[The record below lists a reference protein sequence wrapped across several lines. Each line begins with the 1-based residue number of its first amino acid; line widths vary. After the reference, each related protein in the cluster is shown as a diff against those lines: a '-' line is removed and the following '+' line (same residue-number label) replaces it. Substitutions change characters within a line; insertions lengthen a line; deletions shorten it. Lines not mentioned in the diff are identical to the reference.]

1 MGFGK
6 GHHLHLIDG
15 SAFIFRA
22 YHALPPLT
30 RKSDGLPVG
39 AVSGFCNMLNRY
51 IEDNDGPD
59 APTHVAVIFDHSSYS
74 FRNKIYDGYKANRP
88 PAPEDLVPQFPLTRE
103 ATKAFNIA
111 CEEMEGFEA
120 DDMIATLAFRARD
133 AGGRVTIISSDK
145 DLMQLIQDGVSLYDP
160 MKNIKIGPEAV
171 LEKFGVSPDKV
182 IDVQAL
188 AGDSSDNVPGVP
200 GIGVKTASQL
210 INEYGS
216 LEKLLDN
223 ASSIKQEKR
232 RESLLNNA
240 ELAIVSKKL
249 VSLFSDVPIPYKISD
264 LKWTPRNDD
273 NLLAFLKE
281 NNFKRLENRYFD
293 PEQAGNSQPESKNI
307 EQNYNLI
314 TKLSDLQNLIDECI
328 KCGVIA
334 VDTET
339 DSINA
344 VQANLVGV
352 SISTKP
358 GTAYYIPL
366 RHIENSVP
374 LLIDEKLDQKDK
386 IEQINFDSAINLLKK
401 ILEDPSI
408 IKVGHNIKYDMLVFS
423 QKRNGSINLF
433 PVHDTMC
440 MSYVNDANRYSHKL
454 DSLAKDFFDHETIK
468 YDDVCGRGAK
478 QVTFDKIHPNDVLN
492 YAAEDADFCLR
503 IFLALKEELFI
514 SKLNSVYERIERP
527 LINVIANMEKEGIL
541 IDKSTLNALSIE
553 FQDKLT
559 LLQKKIYESCGEEFN
574 IASPK
579 QLGEILF
586 EKLNLPQDKKSK
598 TGNYSTSISVLE
610 GLSTKGFEIADLIIE
625 WRTLSKLKS
634 TYTDALQESIN
645 KQTKRVHTS
654 YSMASAS
661 TGRLASTNPNLQNI
675 PIRTSDGRRIRE
687 AFIARDGY
695 KLISADYSQI
705 ELRLMAH
712 AANETEMIKAF
723 NENVDIHS
731 QTASKVFGIPIEDL
745 DSETRRS
752 AKAINFGIIY
762 GISSFGLSKQL
773 SCSQSEAKNFIESY
787 FDQFPKIKSY
797 MDAMIENAKMKGYVE
812 TFFGRRIPIKGI
824 NSKNFQERSFAERQS
839 INAPIQG
846 SAADIIKR
854 AMIKIHNVFQE
865 KNIESKM
872 LLQVHDELVFEC
884 PKDEINT
891 VSNLIK
897 KEMEQANLPLFPLN
911 IPIVVDFGEADNW
924 SEAH

>member
-1 MGFGK
+1 MGSQR
-6 GHHLHLIDG
+6 LILVDG
-15 SAFIFRA
+15 SGYIFRA
-22 YHALPPLT
+22 FYALPPMS
-30 RKSDGLPVG
+30 REDGTPVN
-39 AVSGFCNMLNRY
+39 AVFGFTSMLLKLS
-51 IEDNDGPD
+51 EDMEGENILVVFD
-59 APTHVAVIFDHSSYS
+59 AARTT
-74 FRNKIYDGYKANRP
+74 FRNAIYKEYKANRSEP
-88 PAPEDLVPQFPLTRE
+88 PEELVPQFDLIKK
-103 ATKAFNIA
+103 ATTAIGLKSLEVENY
-111 CEEMEGFEA
+111 EA
-120 DDMIATLAFRARD
+120 DDIIATYVKIAKKENIETL
-133 AGGRVTIISSDK
+133 VISSDK

-171 LEKFGVSPDKV
+171 FEKFGVSPDKV

-216 LEKLLDN
+216 LENLLDN

-249 VSLFSDVPIPYKISD
+249 VSLFSDVPIPYKIND

-366 RHIENSVP
+366 RHIENSLP
-374 LLIDEKLDQKDK
+374 LLVDEKLDQKDK
-386 IEQINFDSAINLLKK
+386 IEQINFDSAINFLKK

-423 QKRNGSINLF
+423 QKRNGSINLY

-468 YDDVCGRGAK
+468 YDDVCGKGAK
-478 QVTFDKIHPNDVLN
+478 QVTFDKIHPNDALN

-553 FQDKLT
+553 FQDKLI
-559 LLQKKIYESCGEEFN
+559 LLQKKIYELCGEEFN

-723 NENVDIHS
+723 NENVDIHA

-797 MDAMIENAKMKGYVE
+797 MDEMIENAKMKGYVE

>member
-1 MGFGK
+1 MGSQR
-6 GHHLHLIDG
+6 LILVDG
-15 SAFIFRA
+15 SGYIFRA
-22 YHALPPLT
+22 FYALPPMS
-30 RKSDGLPVG
+30 REDGTPVN
-39 AVSGFCNMLNRY
+39 AVFGFTSMLLKLS
-51 IEDNDGPD
+51 EDMEGENILVVFD
-59 APTHVAVIFDHSSYS
+59 AARTT
-74 FRNKIYDGYKANRP
+74 FRNAIYKEYKANRSEP
-88 PAPEDLVPQFPLTRE
+88 PEELVPQFDLIKK
-103 ATKAFNIA
+103 ATIA
-111 CEEMEGFEA
+111 IGLKSLEVENYEA
-120 DDMIATLAFRARD
+120 DDIIATYVKIAKKENIETL
-133 AGGRVTIISSDK
+133 VISSDK

-216 LEKLLDN
+216 LEKLLDH

-293 PEQAGNSQPESKNI
+293 LEQEGNSQPESKNI

-366 RHIENSVP
+366 RHIENSLP

-401 ILEDPSI
+401 ILQDPSI

-423 QKRNGSINLF
+423 QKRNGSINLY

-527 LINVIANMEKEGIL
+527 LINIIANMEKEGIL

-559 LLQKKIYESCGEEFN
+559 LLQKKIHESCGEEFN

-645 KQTKRVHTS
+645 IQTKRVHTS

-687 AFIARDGY
+687 AFIAKDGY

-773 SCSQSEAKNFIESY
+773 SCSQSEAKNFIDSY
-787 FDQFPKIKSY
+787 FDQFPKIKIY

-854 AMIKIHNVFQE
+854 AMIKIHNVFHE

-897 KEMEQANLPLFPLN
+897 QEMEQANLPLFPLN
-911 IPIVVDFGEADNW
+911 IPIVVDFGAADNW

>member
-1 MGFGK
+1 MGSQR
-6 GHHLHLIDG
+6 LILVDG
-15 SAFIFRA
+15 SGYIFRA
-22 YHALPPLT
+22 FYALPPMS
-30 RKSDGLPVG
+30 REDGTPVN
-39 AVSGFCNMLNRY
+39 AVFGFTSMLLKLS
-51 IEDNDGPD
+51 EDMEGENILVVFD
-59 APTHVAVIFDHSSYS
+59 AARTT
-74 FRNKIYDGYKANRP
+74 FRNAIYKEYKANRSEP
-88 PAPEDLVPQFPLTRE
+88 PEELVPQFDLIKK
-103 ATKAFNIA
+103 ATTAIGLKSLEVENY
-111 CEEMEGFEA
+111 EA
-120 DDMIATLAFRARD
+120 DDIIATYVKIAKKENIETL
-133 AGGRVTIISSDK
+133 VISSDK

-293 PEQAGNSQPESKNI
+293 LEQEGNSQPESKNI

-366 RHIENSVP
+366 RHIENSLP

-401 ILEDPSI
+401 ILQDPSI
-408 IKVGHNIKYDMLVFS
+408 IKVGHNIKFDMLVFS
-423 QKRNGSINLF
+423 QKRNGSINLY

-468 YDDVCGRGAK
+468 YDDVCGKGAK
-478 QVTFDKIHPNDVLN
+478 QVTFDKIHPNDGLN

-503 IFLALKEELFI
+503 IFLGLKEELFI

-687 AFIARDGY
+687 AFIAKDGY

-787 FDQFPKIKSY
+787 FDQFPKIKIY

>member
-1 MGFGK
+1 MGSQR
-6 GHHLHLIDG
+6 LILVDG
-15 SAFIFRA
+15 SGYIFRA
-22 YHALPPLT
+22 FYALPPMS
-30 RKSDGLPVG
+30 REDGTPVN
-39 AVSGFCNMLNRY
+39 AVFGFTSMLLKLS
-51 IEDNDGPD
+51 EDMEGENILVVFD
-59 APTHVAVIFDHSSYS
+59 AARTT
-74 FRNKIYDGYKANRP
+74 FRNAIYKEYKANRSEP
-88 PAPEDLVPQFPLTRE
+88 PEELVPQFDLIKK
-103 ATKAFNIA
+103 ATTAIGLKSLEVENY
-111 CEEMEGFEA
+111 EA
-120 DDMIATLAFRARD
+120 DDIIATYVKIAKKENIETL
-133 AGGRVTIISSDK
+133 VISSDK

-171 LEKFGVSPDKV
+171 LEKFGVSSDKV

-293 PEQAGNSQPESKNI
+293 LEQAGNSQPESKNI

-423 QKRNGSINLF
+423 QKRNGSINLY

-559 LLQKKIYESCGEEFN
+559 LLQKKIYELCGEEFN

-745 DSETRRS
+745 DSEIRRS

-762 GISSFGLSKQL
+762 GISAFGLSKQL

>member
-1 MGFGK
+1 MGSQR
-6 GHHLHLIDG
+6 LILVDG
-15 SAFIFRA
+15 SGYIFRA
-22 YHALPPLT
+22 FYALPPMS
-30 RKSDGLPVG
+30 REDGTPVN
-39 AVSGFCNMLNRY
+39 AVFGFTSMLLKLS
-51 IEDNDGPD
+51 EDMEGENILVVFD
-59 APTHVAVIFDHSSYS
+59 AARTT
-74 FRNKIYDGYKANRP
+74 FRNAIYKEYKANRSEP
-88 PAPEDLVPQFPLTRE
+88 PEELVPQFDLIKK
-103 ATKAFNIA
+103 ATTAIGLKSLEVENY
-111 CEEMEGFEA
+111 EA
-120 DDMIATLAFRARD
+120 DDIIATYVKIAKKENIETL
-133 AGGRVTIISSDK
+133 VISSDK

-386 IEQINFDSAINLLKK
+386 IEQINFDSATNLLKK

-423 QKRNGSINLF
+423 QKRNGSINLY

-745 DSETRRS
+745 DSEIRRS

-762 GISSFGLSKQL
+762 GISAFGLSKQL

>member
-1 MGFGK
+1 MGSQR
-6 GHHLHLIDG
+6 LILVDG
-15 SAFIFRA
+15 SGYIFRA
-22 YHALPPLT
+22 FYALPPMS
-30 RKSDGLPVG
+30 REDGTPVN
-39 AVSGFCNMLNRY
+39 AVFGFTSMLLKLS
-51 IEDNDGPD
+51 EDMEGENILVVFD
-59 APTHVAVIFDHSSYS
+59 AARTT
-74 FRNKIYDGYKANRP
+74 FRNAIYKEYKANRSEP
-88 PAPEDLVPQFPLTRE
+88 PEELVPQFDLIKK
-103 ATKAFNIA
+103 ATTAIGLKSLEVENY
-111 CEEMEGFEA
+111 EA
-120 DDMIATLAFRARD
+120 DDIIATYVKIAKKENIETL
-133 AGGRVTIISSDK
+133 VISSDK

-293 PEQAGNSQPESKNI
+293 LEQEGNSQPESKNI

-366 RHIENSVP
+366 RHIENSLP

-401 ILEDPSI
+401 ILQDPSI
-408 IKVGHNIKYDMLVFS
+408 IKVGHNIKFDMLVFS
-423 QKRNGSINLF
+423 QKRNGSINLY

-468 YDDVCGRGAK
+468 YDDVCGKGAK

-541 IDKSTLNALSIE
+541 IDKSKLNALSIE

-723 NENVDIHS
+723 NENVDIHA

>member
-1 MGFGK
+1 MGSQR
-6 GHHLHLIDG
+6 LILVDG
-15 SAFIFRA
+15 SGYIFRA
-22 YHALPPLT
+22 FYALPPMS
-30 RKSDGLPVG
+30 REDGTPVN
-39 AVSGFCNMLNRY
+39 AVFGFTSMLLKLS
-51 IEDNDGPD
+51 EDMEGENILVVFD
-59 APTHVAVIFDHSSYS
+59 AARTT
-74 FRNKIYDGYKANRP
+74 FRNAIYKEYKANRSEP
-88 PAPEDLVPQFPLTRE
+88 PEELVPQFDLIKK
-103 ATKAFNIA
+103 ATTAIGLKSLEVENY
-111 CEEMEGFEA
+111 EA
-120 DDMIATLAFRARD
+120 DDIIATYVKIAKKENIETL
-133 AGGRVTIISSDK
+133 VISSDK

-293 PEQAGNSQPESKNI
+293 QEQAGNSQPESKNI

-344 VQANLVGV
+344 AQANLVGV

-358 GTAYYIPL
+358 GNAYYIPL
-366 RHIENSVP
+366 RHIENTVP
-374 LLIDEKLDQKDK
+374 LLIDEKLYQKDK

-401 ILEDPSI
+401 ILQDPSI
-408 IKVGHNIKYDMLVFS
+408 IKVGHNIKFDMLVFS
-423 QKRNGSINLF
+423 QKRNGSINLY

-478 QVTFDKIHPNDVLN
+478 QVTFDKIHPNDALN

-745 DSETRRS
+745 DSEIRRS

-762 GISSFGLSKQL
+762 GISAFGLSKQL

-797 MDAMIENAKMKGYVE
+797 MDAMIENAKMKGFVE

>member
-1 MGFGK
+1 MGSQR
-6 GHHLHLIDG
+6 LILVDG
-15 SAFIFRA
+15 SGYIFRA
-22 YHALPPLT
+22 FYALPPMS
-30 RKSDGLPVG
+30 REDGTPVN
-39 AVSGFCNMLNRY
+39 AVFGFTSMLLKLS
-51 IEDNDGPD
+51 EDMEGENILVVFD
-59 APTHVAVIFDHSSYS
+59 AARTT
-74 FRNKIYDGYKANRP
+74 FRNAIYKEYKANRSEP
-88 PAPEDLVPQFPLTRE
+88 PEELVPQFDLIKK
-103 ATKAFNIA
+103 ATTAIGLKSLEVENY
-111 CEEMEGFEA
+111 EA
-120 DDMIATLAFRARD
+120 DDIIATYVKIAKKENIETL
-133 AGGRVTIISSDK
+133 VISSDK

-281 NNFKRLENRYFD
+281 NNFKRLENRYFY

-366 RHIENSVP
+366 RHIENSLP

-401 ILEDPSI
+401 ILQDPSI
-408 IKVGHNIKYDMLVFS
+408 IKVGHNIKFDMLVFS
-423 QKRNGSINLF
+423 QKRNGSINLY

-468 YDDVCGRGAK
+468 YDDVCGKGAK
-478 QVTFDKIHPNDVLN
+478 QVTFDKIHPNDGLN

-503 IFLALKEELFI
+503 IFLGLKEELFI

-687 AFIARDGY
+687 AFIAKDGY

-787 FDQFPKIKSY
+787 FDQFPKIKIY

>member
-1 MGFGK
+1 MGSQR
-6 GHHLHLIDG
+6 LILVDG
-15 SAFIFRA
+15 SGYIFRA
-22 YHALPPLT
+22 FYALPPMS
-30 RKSDGLPVG
+30 REDGTPVN
-39 AVSGFCNMLNRY
+39 AVFGFTSMLLKLS
-51 IEDNDGPD
+51 EDMEGENILVVFD
-59 APTHVAVIFDHSSYS
+59 AARTT
-74 FRNKIYDGYKANRP
+74 FRNAIYKEYKANRSEP
-88 PAPEDLVPQFPLTRE
+88 PEELVPQFDLIKK
-103 ATKAFNIA
+103 ATTAIGLKSLEVENY
-111 CEEMEGFEA
+111 EA
-120 DDMIATLAFRARD
+120 DDIIATYVKIAKKENIETL
-133 AGGRVTIISSDK
+133 VISSDK

-293 PEQAGNSQPESKNI
+293 LEQAGNSQPESKNI

-423 QKRNGSINLF
+423 QKRNGSINLY

-559 LLQKKIYESCGEEFN
+559 LLQKKIYELCGEEFN

>member
-1 MGFGK
+1 MGSQR
-6 GHHLHLIDG
+6 LILVDG
-15 SAFIFRA
+15 SGYIFRA
-22 YHALPPLT
+22 FYALPPMS
-30 RKSDGLPVG
+30 REDGTPVN
-39 AVSGFCNMLNRY
+39 AVFGFTSMLLKLS
-51 IEDNDGPD
+51 EDMEGENILVVFD
-59 APTHVAVIFDHSSYS
+59 AARTT
-74 FRNKIYDGYKANRP
+74 FRNEIYKEYKANRSEP
-88 PAPEDLVPQFPLTRE
+88 PEELVPQFDLIKK
-103 ATKAFNIA
+103 ATTAIGLKSLEVENY
-111 CEEMEGFEA
+111 EA
-120 DDMIATLAFRARD
+120 DDIIATYVKIAKKENIETL
-133 AGGRVTIISSDK
+133 VISSDK

-281 NNFKRLENRYFD
+281 NNFKRLENRYFY

-366 RHIENSVP
+366 RHIENSLP

-401 ILEDPSI
+401 ILQDPSI
-408 IKVGHNIKYDMLVFS
+408 IKVGHNIKFDMLVFS
-423 QKRNGSINLF
+423 QKRNGSINLY

-468 YDDVCGRGAK
+468 YDDVCGKGAK
-478 QVTFDKIHPNDVLN
+478 QVTFDKIHPNDGLN

-503 IFLALKEELFI
+503 IFLGLKEELFI

-687 AFIARDGY
+687 AFIAKDGY

-787 FDQFPKIKSY
+787 FDQFPKIKIY

>member
-1 MGFGK
+1 MGSQR
-6 GHHLHLIDG
+6 LILVDG
-15 SAFIFRA
+15 SGYIFRA
-22 YHALPPLT
+22 FYALPPMS
-30 RKSDGLPVG
+30 REDGTPVN
-39 AVSGFCNMLNRY
+39 AVFGFTSMLLKLS
-51 IEDNDGPD
+51 EDMEGENILVVFD
-59 APTHVAVIFDHSSYS
+59 AARTT
-74 FRNKIYDGYKANRP
+74 FRNAIYKEYKANRSEP
-88 PAPEDLVPQFPLTRE
+88 PEELVPQFDLIKK
-103 ATKAFNIA
+103 ATTAIGLKSLEVENY
-111 CEEMEGFEA
+111 EA
-120 DDMIATLAFRARD
+120 DDIIATYVKIAKKENIETL
-133 AGGRVTIISSDK
+133 VISSDK

-293 PEQAGNSQPESKNI
+293 LEQEGNSQPESKNI

-401 ILEDPSI
+401 ILQDPSI
-408 IKVGHNIKYDMLVFS
+408 IKVGHNIKFDMLVFS
-423 QKRNGSINLF
+423 QKRNGSINLY

-478 QVTFDKIHPNDVLN
+478 QVTFDKIHPNDGLN

-503 IFLALKEELFI
+503 IFLGLKEELFI

-731 QTASKVFGIPIEDL
+731 QTASKVFGIPIRDL
-745 DSETRRS
+745 DSEIRRS

-762 GISSFGLSKQL
+762 GISAFGLSKQL

-797 MDAMIENAKMKGYVE
+797 MDAMIENAKMNGYVE

-854 AMIKIHNVFQE
+854 AMIKIHNVFEE

>member
-1 MGFGK
+1 MGSQR
-6 GHHLHLIDG
+6 LILVDG
-15 SAFIFRA
+15 SGYIFRA
-22 YHALPPLT
+22 FYALPPMS
-30 RKSDGLPVG
+30 REDGTPVN
-39 AVSGFCNMLNRY
+39 AVLGFTSMLLKLS
-51 IEDNDGPD
+51 EDMEGENILVVFD
-59 APTHVAVIFDHSSYS
+59 AARTT
-74 FRNKIYDGYKANRP
+74 FRNEIYKEYKANRSEP
-88 PAPEDLVPQFPLTRE
+88 PEELVPQFDLIKK
-103 ATKAFNIA
+103 ATTAIGLKSLEVENY
-111 CEEMEGFEA
+111 EA
-120 DDMIATLAFRARD
+120 DDIIATYVKIAKKENIETL
-133 AGGRVTIISSDK
+133 VISSDK

-293 PEQAGNSQPESKNI
+293 LEQEGNSQPESKNI

-386 IEQINFDSAINLLKK
+386 IEQINFDSATNLLKK

-423 QKRNGSINLF
+423 QKRNGSINLY

-541 IDKSTLNALSIE
+541 IDKSTLNTLSIE

-559 LLQKKIYESCGEEFN
+559 LLQKKIYELCGEEFN

-687 AFIARDGY
+687 AFIAKDGY

-745 DSETRRS
+745 DSEIRRS

-787 FDQFPKIKSY
+787 FDQFPKIKIY

-854 AMIKIHNVFQE
+854 AMIKIHNIFQA
-865 KNIESKM
+865 KKIESKM

>member
-1 MGFGK
+1 MGSQR
-6 GHHLHLIDG
+6 LILVDG
-15 SAFIFRA
+15 SGYIFRA
-22 YHALPPLT
+22 FYALPPMS
-30 RKSDGLPVG
+30 REDGTPVN
-39 AVSGFCNMLNRY
+39 AVFGFTSMLLKLS
-51 IEDNDGPD
+51 EDMEGENILVVFD
-59 APTHVAVIFDHSSYS
+59 AARTT
-74 FRNKIYDGYKANRP
+74 FRNAIYKEYKANRSEP
-88 PAPEDLVPQFPLTRE
+88 PEELVPQFDLIKK
-103 ATKAFNIA
+103 ATTAIGLKSLEVENY
-111 CEEMEGFEA
+111 EA
-120 DDMIATLAFRARD
+120 DDIIATYVKIAKKENIETL
-133 AGGRVTIISSDK
+133 VISSDK

-401 ILEDPSI
+401 VLEDPSI

-423 QKRNGSINLF
+423 QKRNGSINLY

-468 YDDVCGRGAK
+468 YDDVCGKGAK
-478 QVTFDKIHPNDVLN
+478 QVTFDKIHPNDALN

-503 IFLALKEELFI
+503 IFLGLKEELFI

-559 LLQKKIYESCGEEFN
+559 LLQKKIYELCGEEFN

-687 AFIARDGY
+687 AFIAKDGY

>member
-1 MGFGK
+1 MGSQR
-6 GHHLHLIDG
+6 LILVDG
-15 SAFIFRA
+15 SGYIFRA
-22 YHALPPLT
+22 FYALPPMS
-30 RKSDGLPVG
+30 REDGTPVN
-39 AVSGFCNMLNRY
+39 AVFGFTSMLLKLS
-51 IEDNDGPD
+51 EDMEGENILVVFD
-59 APTHVAVIFDHSSYS
+59 AARTT
-74 FRNKIYDGYKANRP
+74 FRNAIYKEYKANRSEP
-88 PAPEDLVPQFPLTRE
+88 PEELVPQFDLIKK
-103 ATKAFNIA
+103 ATTAIGLKSLEVENY
-111 CEEMEGFEA
+111 EA
-120 DDMIATLAFRARD
+120 DDIIATYVKIAKKENIETL
-133 AGGRVTIISSDK
+133 VISSDK

-401 ILEDPSI
+401 ILQDPSI
-408 IKVGHNIKYDMLVFS
+408 IKVGHNIKFDMLVFS
-423 QKRNGSINLF
+423 QKRNGSINLY

-687 AFIARDGY
+687 AFIAKDGY

-745 DSETRRS
+745 DSEIRRS

-762 GISSFGLSKQL
+762 GISAFGLSKQL

>member
-1 MGFGK
+1 MGSQR
-6 GHHLHLIDG
+6 LILVDG
-15 SAFIFRA
+15 SGYIFRA
-22 YHALPPLT
+22 FYALPPMS
-30 RKSDGLPVG
+30 REDGTPVN
-39 AVSGFCNMLNRY
+39 AVFGFTSMLLKLS
-51 IEDNDGPD
+51 EDMEGENILVVFD
-59 APTHVAVIFDHSSYS
+59 AARTT
-74 FRNKIYDGYKANRP
+74 FRNEIYKEYKANRSEP
-88 PAPEDLVPQFPLTRE
+88 PEELVPQFDLIKK
-103 ATKAFNIA
+103 ATTAIGLKSLEVENY
-111 CEEMEGFEA
+111 EA
-120 DDMIATLAFRARD
+120 DDIIATYVKIAKKENIETL
-133 AGGRVTIISSDK
+133 VISSDK

-293 PEQAGNSQPESKNI
+293 LEQAGNSQPESKNI

-423 QKRNGSINLF
+423 QKRNGSINLY

-478 QVTFDKIHPNDVLN
+478 QVTFDKIHPNDALN

-610 GLSTKGFEIADLIIE
+610 ELSTKGFEIADLIIE

-762 GISSFGLSKQL
+762 GISAFGLSKQL

-787 FDQFPKIKSY
+787 FDQFPKIKIY

-872 LLQVHDELVFEC
+872 LLQIHDELVFEC

>member
-1 MGFGK
+1 MDSQR
-6 GHHLHLIDG
+6 LILVDG
-15 SAFIFRA
+15 SGYIFRA
-22 YHALPPLT
+22 FYALPPMS
-30 RKSDGLPVG
+30 RGDGTPVN
-39 AVSGFCNMLNRY
+39 AVFGFTSMLLKLS
-51 IEDNDGPD
+51 EDMEGENILVVFD
-59 APTHVAVIFDHSSYS
+59 AARTT
-74 FRNKIYDGYKANRP
+74 FRNTIYKEYKANRSEP
-88 PAPEDLVPQFPLTRE
+88 PEELVPQFDLIKE
-103 ATKAFNIA
+103 ATTAIGLKSLEVENY
-111 CEEMEGFEA
+111 EA
-120 DDMIATLAFRARD
+120 DDIIATYAKIAKKENIETL
-133 AGGRVTIISSDK
+133 IISSDK
-145 DLMQLIQDGVSLYDP
+145 DLMQLIQDGVSLHDP

-171 LEKFGVSPDKV
+171 LEKFGVTPDKV

-210 INEYGS
+210 INEFGS
-216 LEKLLDN
+216 LENLLDN

-240 ELAIVSKKL
+240 ELARISKKL

-264 LKWTPRNDD
+264 LKWKPRNNE
-273 NLLAFLKE
+273 NLLIFLKE
-281 NNFKRLENRYFD
+281 NNFKRLENRYFNT
-293 PEQAGNSQPESKNI
+293 EQAGNSQPENISI

-314 TKLSDLQNLIDECI
+314 TKLPDLQNLINECI

-344 VQANLVGV
+344 VQANLVGI
-352 SISTKP
+352 SISIKQ

-366 RHIENSVP
+366 RHIENSAP
-374 LLIDEKLDQKDK
+374 LLIDEKIDQKDK
-386 IEQINFDSAINLLKK
+386 IEQVNFDTAIKLFKK

-408 IKVGHNIKYDMLVFS
+408 TKVGHNIKYDMLVFS
-423 QKRNGSINLF
+423 QKKNGSINLF

-440 MSYVNDANRYSHKL
+440 MSYVADANRYSHKL
-454 DSLAKDFFDHETIK
+454 DSLAKDFFDYETIK
-468 YDDVCGRGAK
+468 YDDVCGKGAK

-503 IFLALKEELFI
+503 IFAVLKEELFI
-514 SKLNSVYERIERP
+514 LKLNSVYERIERP
-527 LINVIANMEKEGIL
+527 LINVIADMEKEGIL
-541 IDKSTLNALSIE
+541 IDKSVLKALSNE

-559 LLQKKIYESCGEEFN
+559 LLQMKIFEICGEEFN
-574 IASPK
+574 ISSPK

-586 EKLNLPQDKKSK
+586 EKLNLPHDKKSK

-610 GLSTKGFEIADLIIE
+610 GLSSKGFQIADLTIE
-625 WRTLSKLKS
+625 WRALSKLKS
-634 TYTDALQESIN
+634 TYTDALQESIY
-645 KQTKRVHTS
+645 KETKRVHTS

-687 AFIARDGY
+687 SFISKEGF
-695 KLISADYSQI
+695 KLVSADYSQI

-712 AANETEMIKAF
+712 AADETEMIKAF
-723 NENVDIHS
+723 NEDIDIHS
-731 QTASKVFGIPIEDL
+731 QTASKVFGIPIKDL
-745 DSETRRS
+745 DSEIRRS

-762 GISSFGLSKQL
+762 GISAFGLSKQL
-773 SCSQSEAKNFIESY
+773 SCSQIEAKNFIASY

-797 MDAMIENAKMKGYVE
+797 MEAMIENAKMKGYVE

-865 KNIESKM
+865 KKIESKM

-884 PKDEINT
+884 PKNEINYA
-891 VSNLIK
+891 SKLIK
-897 KEMEQANLPLFPLN
+897 REMEQANLPLFPLN
-911 IPIVVDFGEADNW
+911 VPIVVDFGEADNW

>member
-1 MGFGK
+1 MGSQR
-6 GHHLHLIDG
+6 LILVDG
-15 SAFIFRA
+15 SGYIFRA
-22 YHALPPLT
+22 FYALPPMS
-30 RKSDGLPVG
+30 REDGTPVN
-39 AVSGFCNMLNRY
+39 AVFGFTSMLLKLS
-51 IEDNDGPD
+51 EDMEGENILVVFD
-59 APTHVAVIFDHSSYS
+59 AARTT
-74 FRNKIYDGYKANRP
+74 FRNAIYKEYKANRSEP
-88 PAPEDLVPQFPLTRE
+88 PEELVPQFDLIKK
-103 ATKAFNIA
+103 ATIA
-111 CEEMEGFEA
+111 IGLKSLEVENYEA
-120 DDMIATLAFRARD
+120 DDIIATYVKIAKKENIETL
-133 AGGRVTIISSDK
+133 VISSDK

-293 PEQAGNSQPESKNI
+293 LEQEGNSQPESKNI

-366 RHIENSVP
+366 RHIENSLP

-386 IEQINFDSAINLLKK
+386 IEQINFDSAINLFKK

-423 QKRNGSINLF
+423 QKRNGSINLY

-468 YDDVCGRGAK
+468 YDDVCGKGAK
-478 QVTFDKIHPNDVLN
+478 QVTFDKIHPNDGLN

-503 IFLALKEELFI
+503 IFLGLKEELFI

-527 LINVIANMEKEGIL
+527 LINIIANMEKEGIL

-559 LLQKKIYESCGEEFN
+559 LLQKKIHESCGEEFN

-579 QLGEILF
+579 QLGVILF

-687 AFIARDGY
+687 AFIAKDGY

-773 SCSQSEAKNFIESY
+773 SCSQSEAKNFIDSY
-787 FDQFPKIKSY
+787 FDQFPKIKIY

-854 AMIKIHNVFQE
+854 AMIKIHNVFHE

-897 KEMEQANLPLFPLN
+897 QEMEQANLPLFPLN

>member
-1 MGFGK
+1 MGSQR
-6 GHHLHLIDG
+6 LILVDG
-15 SAFIFRA
+15 SGYIFRA
-22 YHALPPLT
+22 FYALPPMS
-30 RKSDGLPVG
+30 REDGTPVN
-39 AVSGFCNMLNRY
+39 AVFGFTSMLLKLS
-51 IEDNDGPD
+51 EDMEGENILVVFD
-59 APTHVAVIFDHSSYS
+59 AARTT
-74 FRNKIYDGYKANRP
+74 FRNAIYKEYKANRSEP
-88 PAPEDLVPQFPLTRE
+88 PEELVPQFDLIKK
-103 ATKAFNIA
+103 ATTAIGLKSLEVENY
-111 CEEMEGFEA
+111 EA
-120 DDMIATLAFRARD
+120 DDIIATYVKIAKKENIETL
-133 AGGRVTIISSDK
+133 VISSDK

-423 QKRNGSINLF
+423 QKRNGSINLY

-687 AFIARDGY
+687 AFIAKDGY

-745 DSETRRS
+745 DSEIRRS

-762 GISSFGLSKQL
+762 GISAFGLSKQL

>member
-1 MGFGK
+1 MGSQR
-6 GHHLHLIDG
+6 LILVDG
-15 SAFIFRA
+15 SGYIFRA
-22 YHALPPLT
+22 FYALPPMS
-30 RKSDGLPVG
+30 REDGTPVN
-39 AVSGFCNMLNRY
+39 AVFGFTSMLLKLS
-51 IEDNDGPD
+51 EDMEGENILVVFD
-59 APTHVAVIFDHSSYS
+59 AARTT
-74 FRNKIYDGYKANRP
+74 FRNAIYKEYKANRSEP
-88 PAPEDLVPQFPLTRE
+88 PEELVPQFDLIKK
-103 ATKAFNIA
+103 ATTAIGLKSLEVENY
-111 CEEMEGFEA
+111 EA
-120 DDMIATLAFRARD
+120 DDIIATYVKIAKKENIETL
-133 AGGRVTIISSDK
+133 VISSDK

-293 PEQAGNSQPESKNI
+293 LEQAGNSQPESKNI

-366 RHIENSVP
+366 RHIANSVP

-423 QKRNGSINLF
+423 QKRNGSINLY

-468 YDDVCGRGAK
+468 YDDVCGKGAK
-478 QVTFDKIHPNDVLN
+478 QVTFDKIHPNDALN

-514 SKLNSVYERIERP
+514 SKLNSVYDRIERP

-723 NENVDIHS
+723 NENVDIHA

-787 FDQFPKIKSY
+787 FDQFPKIKIY

>member
-1 MGFGK
+1 MGSQR
-6 GHHLHLIDG
+6 LILVDG
-15 SAFIFRA
+15 SGYIFRA
-22 YHALPPLT
+22 FYALPPMS
-30 RKSDGLPVG
+30 REDGTPVN
-39 AVSGFCNMLNRY
+39 AVFGFTSMLLKLS
-51 IEDNDGPD
+51 EDMEGENILVVFD
-59 APTHVAVIFDHSSYS
+59 AARTT
-74 FRNKIYDGYKANRP
+74 FRNAIYKEYKANRSEP
-88 PAPEDLVPQFPLTRE
+88 PEELVPQFDLIKK
-103 ATKAFNIA
+103 ATTAIGLKSLEVENY
-111 CEEMEGFEA
+111 EA
-120 DDMIATLAFRARD
+120 DDIIATYVKIAKKENIETL
-133 AGGRVTIISSDK
+133 VISSDK

-273 NLLAFLKE
+273 KLLAFLKE

-293 PEQAGNSQPESKNI
+293 SEQAGNSQPESKNI

-366 RHIENSVP
+366 RHIENSLP

-423 QKRNGSINLF
+423 QKRNGSINLY

-468 YDDVCGRGAK
+468 YDDVCGKGAK
-478 QVTFDKIHPNDVLN
+478 QVTFDKIHPNDGLN

-503 IFLALKEELFI
+503 IFLGLKEELFI

-745 DSETRRS
+745 DSEIRRS

-762 GISSFGLSKQL
+762 GISAFGLSKQL

-787 FDQFPKIKSY
+787 FDQFPKIKIY

>member
-1 MGFGK
+1 MGSQR
-6 GHHLHLIDG
+6 LILVDG
-15 SAFIFRA
+15 SGYIFRA
-22 YHALPPLT
+22 FYALPPMS
-30 RKSDGLPVG
+30 REDGTPVN
-39 AVSGFCNMLNRY
+39 AVFGFTSMLLKLS
-51 IEDNDGPD
+51 EDMEGENILVVFD
-59 APTHVAVIFDHSSYS
+59 AARTT
-74 FRNKIYDGYKANRP
+74 FRNAIYKEYKANRSEP
-88 PAPEDLVPQFPLTRE
+88 PEELVPQFDLIKK
-103 ATKAFNIA
+103 ATTAIGLKSLEVENY
-111 CEEMEGFEA
+111 EA
-120 DDMIATLAFRARD
+120 DDIIATYVKIAKKENIETL
-133 AGGRVTIISSDK
+133 VISSDK

-216 LEKLLDN
+216 LENLLDN

-293 PEQAGNSQPESKNI
+293 PEQADNSQPKSKNI

-366 RHIENSVP
+366 RHIEQSVP

-386 IEQINFDSAINLLKK
+386 IEQINFNSAINLLKK

-423 QKRNGSINLF
+423 QKRNGSINLY

-527 LINVIANMEKEGIL
+527 LINVIASMEKEGIL

-559 LLQKKIYESCGEEFN
+559 LLQKKIYELCGEEFN

-645 KQTKRVHTS
+645 KETKRVHTS

-797 MDAMIENAKMKGYVE
+797 MDAMIENAKMNGYVE

>member
-1 MGFGK
+1 MGSQR
-6 GHHLHLIDG
+6 LILVDG
-15 SAFIFRA
+15 SGYIFRA
-22 YHALPPLT
+22 FYALPPMS
-30 RKSDGLPVG
+30 REDGTPVN
-39 AVSGFCNMLNRY
+39 AVFGFTSMLLKLS
-51 IEDNDGPD
+51 EDMEGENILVVFD
-59 APTHVAVIFDHSSYS
+59 AARTT
-74 FRNKIYDGYKANRP
+74 FRNAIYKEYKANRSEP
-88 PAPEDLVPQFPLTRE
+88 PEELVPQFDLIKK
-103 ATKAFNIA
+103 ATTAIGLKSLEVENY
-111 CEEMEGFEA
+111 EA
-120 DDMIATLAFRARD
+120 DDIIATYVKIAKKENIETL
-133 AGGRVTIISSDK
+133 VISSDK

-423 QKRNGSINLF
+423 QKRNGSINLY

-559 LLQKKIYESCGEEFN
+559 LLQKKIYELCGEEFN

-745 DSETRRS
+745 DSEIRRS

-762 GISSFGLSKQL
+762 GISAFGLSKQL

-787 FDQFPKIKSY
+787 FDQFPKIKIY

-854 AMIKIHNVFQE
+854 AMIKIHNIFQE

>member
-1 MGFGK
+1 MGSQR
-6 GHHLHLIDG
+6 LILVDG
-15 SAFIFRA
+15 SGYIFRA
-22 YHALPPLT
+22 FYALPPMS
-30 RKSDGLPVG
+30 REDGTPVN
-39 AVSGFCNMLNRY
+39 AVFGFTSMLLKLS
-51 IEDNDGPD
+51 EDMEGENILVVFD
-59 APTHVAVIFDHSSYS
+59 AARTT
-74 FRNKIYDGYKANRP
+74 FRNAIYKEYKANRSEP
-88 PAPEDLVPQFPLTRE
+88 PEELVPQFDLIKK
-103 ATKAFNIA
+103 ATTAIGLKSLEVENY
-111 CEEMEGFEA
+111 EA
-120 DDMIATLAFRARD
+120 DDIIATYVKIAKKENIETL
-133 AGGRVTIISSDK
+133 VISSDK

-366 RHIENSVP
+366 RHIENSLP

-401 ILEDPSI
+401 ILQDPSI
-408 IKVGHNIKYDMLVFS
+408 IKVGHNIKFDMLVFS
-423 QKRNGSINLF
+423 QKRNGSINLY

-610 GLSTKGFEIADLIIE
+610 ELSTKGFEIADLIIE

>member
-1 MGFGK
+1 MGSQR
-6 GHHLHLIDG
+6 LILVDG
-15 SAFIFRA
+15 SGYIFRA
-22 YHALPPLT
+22 FYALPPMS
-30 RKSDGLPVG
+30 REDGTPVN
-39 AVSGFCNMLNRY
+39 AVFGFTSMLLKLS
-51 IEDNDGPD
+51 EDMEGENILVVFD
-59 APTHVAVIFDHSSYS
+59 AARTT
-74 FRNKIYDGYKANRP
+74 FRNAIYKEYKANRSEP
-88 PAPEDLVPQFPLTRE
+88 PEELVPQFDLIKK
-103 ATKAFNIA
+103 ATTAIGLKSLEVENY
-111 CEEMEGFEA
+111 EA
-120 DDMIATLAFRARD
+120 DDIIATYVKIAKKENIETL
-133 AGGRVTIISSDK
+133 VISSDK

-293 PEQAGNSQPESKNI
+293 PEQEGNSQPESKNI

-386 IEQINFDSAINLLKK
+386 IEQINFDSATNLLKK

-423 QKRNGSINLF
+423 QKRNGSINLY

-478 QVTFDKIHPNDVLN
+478 QVTLDKIHPNDVLN

-559 LLQKKIYESCGEEFN
+559 LLQKKIYELCGEEFN

-745 DSETRRS
+745 DSEIRRS

-762 GISSFGLSKQL
+762 GISAFGLSKQL

-797 MDAMIENAKMKGYVE
+797 MDAMIENAKMRGYVE

-884 PKDEINT
+884 PKDEINN

>member
-1 MGFGK
+1 M
-6 GHHLHLIDG
+6 
-15 SAFIFRA
+15 
-22 YHALPPLT
+22 
-30 RKSDGLPVG
+30 
-39 AVSGFCNMLNRY
+39 
-51 IEDNDGPD
+51 
-59 APTHVAVIFDHSSYS
+59 S
-74 FRNKIYDGYKANRP
+74 F
-88 PAPEDLVPQFPLTRE
+88 
-103 ATKAFNIA
+103 
-111 CEEMEGFEA
+111 
-120 DDMIATLAFRARD
+120 
-133 AGGRVTIISSDK
+133 
-145 DLMQLIQDGVSLYDP
+145 
-160 MKNIKIGPEAV
+160 
-171 LEKFGVSPDKV
+171 
-182 IDVQAL
+182 
-188 AGDSSDNVPGVP
+188 
-200 GIGVKTASQL
+200 
-210 INEYGS
+210 
-216 LEKLLDN
+216 
-223 ASSIKQEKR
+223 
-232 RESLLNNA
+232 
-240 ELAIVSKKL
+240 
-249 VSLFSDVPIPYKISD
+249 
-264 LKWTPRNDD
+264 
-273 NLLAFLKE
+273 FLKE

-293 PEQAGNSQPESKNI
+293 LEHAGNSQPESKNI

-366 RHIENSVP
+366 RHIENSLP

-423 QKRNGSINLF
+423 QKRNGSIDLY

-468 YDDVCGRGAK
+468 YDDVCGKGAK
-478 QVTFDKIHPNDVLN
+478 QVTFDKIHPNDALN

-731 QTASKVFGIPIEDL
+731 QTASKVFGIPIQDL
-745 DSETRRS
+745 DSEIRRS

-787 FDQFPKIKSY
+787 FDQFPKIKIY

-911 IPIVVDFGEADNW
+911 VPIVVDFGEADNW

>member
-1 MGFGK
+1 MGSQR
-6 GHHLHLIDG
+6 LILVDG
-15 SAFIFRA
+15 SGYIFRA
-22 YHALPPLT
+22 FYALPPMS
-30 RKSDGLPVG
+30 REDGTPVN
-39 AVSGFCNMLNRY
+39 AVFGFTSMLLKLS
-51 IEDNDGPD
+51 EDMEGENILVVFD
-59 APTHVAVIFDHSSYS
+59 AARTT
-74 FRNKIYDGYKANRP
+74 FRNAIYKEYKANRSEP
-88 PAPEDLVPQFPLTRE
+88 PEELVPQFDLIKK
-103 ATKAFNIA
+103 ATTAIGLKSLEVENY
-111 CEEMEGFEA
+111 EA
-120 DDMIATLAFRARD
+120 DDIIATYVKIAKKENIETL
-133 AGGRVTIISSDK
+133 VISSDK

-366 RHIENSVP
+366 RHIENSLP
-374 LLIDEKLDQKDK
+374 LLVDEKLDQKDK

-401 ILEDPSI
+401 ILQDPSI
-408 IKVGHNIKYDMLVFS
+408 IKVGHNIKFDMLVFS
-423 QKRNGSINLF
+423 QKRNGSINLY

-468 YDDVCGRGAK
+468 YDDVCGKGAK
-478 QVTFDKIHPNDVLN
+478 QVTFDKIHPNDGLN

-503 IFLALKEELFI
+503 IFLGLKEELFI

-559 LLQKKIYESCGEEFN
+559 LLQNKIYELCGEEFN

-723 NENVDIHS
+723 NENVDIHA

-762 GISSFGLSKQL
+762 GISAFGLSKQL

-787 FDQFPKIKSY
+787 FDQFPKIKIY

>member
-1 MGFGK
+1 M
-6 GHHLHLIDG
+6 
-15 SAFIFRA
+15 
-22 YHALPPLT
+22 
-30 RKSDGLPVG
+30 
-39 AVSGFCNMLNRY
+39 
-51 IEDNDGPD
+51 
-59 APTHVAVIFDHSSYS
+59 
-74 FRNKIYDGYKANRP
+74 
-88 PAPEDLVPQFPLTRE
+88 
-103 ATKAFNIA
+103 
-111 CEEMEGFEA
+111 
-120 DDMIATLAFRARD
+120 
-133 AGGRVTIISSDK
+133 
-145 DLMQLIQDGVSLYDP
+145 
-160 MKNIKIGPEAV
+160 
-171 LEKFGVSPDKV
+171 
-182 IDVQAL
+182 
-188 AGDSSDNVPGVP
+188 
-200 GIGVKTASQL
+200 
-210 INEYGS
+210 
-216 LEKLLDN
+216 
-223 ASSIKQEKR
+223 
-232 RESLLNNA
+232 
-240 ELAIVSKKL
+240 
-249 VSLFSDVPIPYKISD
+249 
-264 LKWTPRNDD
+264 
-273 NLLAFLKE
+273 AFLKE

-423 QKRNGSINLF
+423 QKRNGSINLY

-559 LLQKKIYESCGEEFN
+559 LLQKKIYELCGEEFN

-762 GISSFGLSKQL
+762 GISAFGLSKQL

>member
-1 MGFGK
+1 MGSQR
-6 GHHLHLIDG
+6 LILVDG
-15 SAFIFRA
+15 SGYIFRA
-22 YHALPPLT
+22 FYALPPMS
-30 RKSDGLPVG
+30 REDGTPVN
-39 AVSGFCNMLNRY
+39 AVFGFTSMLLKLS
-51 IEDNDGPD
+51 EDMEGENILVVFD
-59 APTHVAVIFDHSSYS
+59 AARTT
-74 FRNKIYDGYKANRP
+74 FRNAIYKEYKANRSEP
-88 PAPEDLVPQFPLTRE
+88 PEELVPQFDLIKK
-103 ATKAFNIA
+103 ATTAIGLKSLEVENY
-111 CEEMEGFEA
+111 EA
-120 DDMIATLAFRARD
+120 DDIIATYVKIAKKENIETL
-133 AGGRVTIISSDK
+133 VISSDK

-293 PEQAGNSQPESKNI
+293 LEQEGNFQPESKNI

-314 TKLSDLQNLIDECI
+314 TKLSDLQNLIDESI

-366 RHIENSVP
+366 RHIENSLP

-401 ILEDPSI
+401 ILQDPSI
-408 IKVGHNIKYDMLVFS
+408 IKVGHNIKFDMLVFS
-423 QKRNGSINLF
+423 QKRNGSINLY

-468 YDDVCGRGAK
+468 YDDVCGKGAK
-478 QVTFDKIHPNDVLN
+478 QVTFDKIHPNDGLN

-503 IFLALKEELFI
+503 IFLCLKEELFI

-541 IDKSTLNALSIE
+541 IDKSTLSALSIE

-687 AFIARDGY
+687 AFIAKDGY

-723 NENVDIHS
+723 NENVDIHA

-787 FDQFPKIKSY
+787 FDQFPKIKIY

>member
-1 MGFGK
+1 MGSQR
-6 GHHLHLIDG
+6 LILVDG
-15 SAFIFRA
+15 SGYIFRA
-22 YHALPPLT
+22 FYALPPMS
-30 RKSDGLPVG
+30 REDGTPVN
-39 AVSGFCNMLNRY
+39 AVFGFTSMLLKLS
-51 IEDNDGPD
+51 EDMEGENILVVFD
-59 APTHVAVIFDHSSYS
+59 AARTT
-74 FRNKIYDGYKANRP
+74 FRNAIYKEYKANRSEP
-88 PAPEDLVPQFPLTRE
+88 PEELVPQFDLIKK
-103 ATKAFNIA
+103 ATTAIGLKSLEVENY
-111 CEEMEGFEA
+111 EA
-120 DDMIATLAFRARD
+120 DDIIATYVKIAKKENIETL
-133 AGGRVTIISSDK
+133 VISSDK

-366 RHIENSVP
+366 RHIENSLP

-423 QKRNGSINLF
+423 QKRNGSINLY

-723 NENVDIHS
+723 NENVDIHA

>member
-1 MGFGK
+1 MGSQR
-6 GHHLHLIDG
+6 LILVDG
-15 SAFIFRA
+15 SGYIFRA
-22 YHALPPLT
+22 FYALPPMS
-30 RKSDGLPVG
+30 REDGTPVN
-39 AVSGFCNMLNRY
+39 AVFGFTSMLLKLS
-51 IEDNDGPD
+51 EDMEGENILVVFD
-59 APTHVAVIFDHSSYS
+59 AARTT
-74 FRNKIYDGYKANRP
+74 FRNAIYKEYKANRSEP
-88 PAPEDLVPQFPLTRE
+88 PEELVPQFDLIKK
-103 ATKAFNIA
+103 ATSAIGLKSIEVENY
-111 CEEMEGFEA
+111 EA
-120 DDMIATLAFRARD
+120 DDIIATYVKIAKKENIETL
-133 AGGRVTIISSDK
+133 VISSDK

-273 NLLAFLKE
+273 NLLVFLKE

-293 PEQAGNSQPESKNI
+293 LEHAGNSQPESKNI

-344 VQANLVGV
+344 VQAHLVGV

-423 QKRNGSINLF
+423 QKRNGSINLY

-478 QVTFDKIHPNDVLN
+478 QVTFDKIHPNDALN

-503 IFLALKEELFI
+503 IFLGLKEELFI

-559 LLQKKIYESCGEEFN
+559 LLQKKIYELCGEEFN

-745 DSETRRS
+745 DSDIRRS

-762 GISSFGLSKQL
+762 GISAFGLSKQL

-897 KEMEQANLPLFPLN
+897 KKMEQANLPLFPLN

>member
-1 MGFGK
+1 MGSQR
-6 GHHLHLIDG
+6 LILVDG
-15 SAFIFRA
+15 SGYIFRA
-22 YHALPPLT
+22 FYALPPMS
-30 RKSDGLPVG
+30 REDGTPVN
-39 AVSGFCNMLNRY
+39 AVFGFTSMLLKLS
-51 IEDNDGPD
+51 EDMEGENILVVFD
-59 APTHVAVIFDHSSYS
+59 AARTT
-74 FRNKIYDGYKANRP
+74 FRNAIYKEYKANRSEP
-88 PAPEDLVPQFPLTRE
+88 PEELVPQFDLIKK
-103 ATKAFNIA
+103 ATTAIGLKSLEVENY
-111 CEEMEGFEA
+111 EA
-120 DDMIATLAFRARD
+120 DDIIATYVKIAKKENIETL
-133 AGGRVTIISSDK
+133 VISSDK

-307 EQNYNLI
+307 EQHYNLI

-401 ILEDPSI
+401 ILQDPSI

-423 QKRNGSINLF
+423 QKRNGSINLY

-687 AFIARDGY
+687 AFIAKDGY

-723 NENVDIHS
+723 NENVDIHA

-854 AMIKIHNVFQE
+854 AMIKIHNVFEE

>member
-1 MGFGK
+1 MGSQR
-6 GHHLHLIDG
+6 LILVDG
-15 SAFIFRA
+15 SGYIFRA
-22 YHALPPLT
+22 FYALPPMS
-30 RKSDGLPVG
+30 REDGTPVN
-39 AVSGFCNMLNRY
+39 AVFGFTSMLLKLS
-51 IEDNDGPD
+51 EDMEGENILVVFD
-59 APTHVAVIFDHSSYS
+59 AARTT
-74 FRNKIYDGYKANRP
+74 FRNEIYKEYKANRSEP
-88 PAPEDLVPQFPLTRE
+88 PEELVPQFDLIKK
-103 ATKAFNIA
+103 ATTAIGLKSLEVENY
-111 CEEMEGFEA
+111 EA
-120 DDMIATLAFRARD
+120 DDIIATYVKIAKKENIETL
-133 AGGRVTIISSDK
+133 VISSDK

-249 VSLFSDVPIPYKISD
+249 VSLFSDVPIPYKIND

-386 IEQINFDSAINLLKK
+386 IEQINFDSATNLLKK

-423 QKRNGSINLF
+423 QKRNGSINLY

-541 IDKSTLNALSIE
+541 IDKGTLNALSIE

-559 LLQKKIYESCGEEFN
+559 LIQKKIYELCGEEFN

-610 GLSTKGFEIADLIIE
+610 ELSTKGFEIADLIIE

-745 DSETRRS
+745 DAEIRRS

-762 GISSFGLSKQL
+762 GISAFGLSKQL